1 MDQVHYLGA
10 FMTGLFRIN
19 GLKTTQLGKILVF
32 SCVKRMVRPI
42 KKFKKRL

>member
-19 GLKTTQLGKILVF
+19 GLKTTQLGKILVYYLE
-32 SCVKRMVRPI
+32 
-42 KKFKKRL
+42 KRLPLKK